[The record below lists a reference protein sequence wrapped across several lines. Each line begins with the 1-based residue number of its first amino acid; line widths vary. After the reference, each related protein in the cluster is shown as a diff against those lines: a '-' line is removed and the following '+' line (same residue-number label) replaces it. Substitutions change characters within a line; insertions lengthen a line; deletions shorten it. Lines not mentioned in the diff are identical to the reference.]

1 MVDAIHTNVEPMDDV
16 ACAVSRR
23 KEIWGLTD
31 PAGVMRGVWD
41 LALKYTLTELLL
53 RTINWLETPLGL
65 SSQTTSTATGPVRG
79 FAR

>member
-1 MVDAIHTNVEPMDDV
+1 M
-16 ACAVSRR
+16 RR
-23 KEIWGLTD
+23 FEEEGDMGPDRSSWSH
-31 PAGVMRGVWD
+31 RGVWD

-65 SSQTTSTATGPVRG
+65 TTPTATGPVRG